1 MPLWKQDIPCLF
13 EVERRKKTQDGE
25 NVFFETLAKYFLW
38 TSKSCSW
45 PTFYQTDFM
54 KKYWYVT
61 LLCYITKSRLDIQF
75 RKETPLE
82 MVICEHM
89 KEEEY
94 DQN

>member
-1 MPLWKQDIPCLF
+1 
-13 EVERRKKTQDGE
+13 
-25 NVFFETLAKYFLW
+25 
-38 TSKSCSW
+38 
-45 PTFYQTDFM
+45 M